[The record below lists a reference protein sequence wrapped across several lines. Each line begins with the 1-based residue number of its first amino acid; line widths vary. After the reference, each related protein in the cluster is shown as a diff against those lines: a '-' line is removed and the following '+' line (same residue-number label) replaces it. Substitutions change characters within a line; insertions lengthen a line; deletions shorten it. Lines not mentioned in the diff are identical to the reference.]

1 MSLNTKLLA
10 KQFDEL
16 SELIMAISGTFRDAG
31 SAGGTEG
38 DDDTPAKPVRGA
50 GKSAAAKPAAKKA
63 SKAAELTEDD
73 MREALEAL
81 SDAKGKDALI
91 EALSHV
97 GAGKFSEVDE
107 ADWPELKTKV
117 DELMAADDDLGDD
130 DTDKTPKAKK
140 AAAAKP
146 AAKKAAA
153 KKKALSLEDD
163 VQPKFAEL
171 VEADRSAAVK
181 LLKKHGA
188 AKLSE
193 LDEDTFAD
201 FLADVE
207 EALEADGGDDSLM

>member
-81 SDAKGKDALI
+81 SDAKGKDALV
-91 EALSHV
+91 ATLCFM

-107 ADWPELKTKV
+107 GDWPELKAKV

-140 AAAAKP
+140 AAAKP

>member
-1 MSLNTKLLA
+1 MTLNTKQLA
-10 KQFDEL
+10 KQFDEV
-16 SELIMAISGTFRDAG
+16 SELLMAIAGTFRNAG
-31 SAGGTEG
+31 SGGEAEG
-38 DDDTPAKPVRGA
+38 DDDTPAKSVRGA
-50 GKSAAAKPAAKKA
+50 GKSAASKPASKKA

-107 ADWPELKTKV
+107 GDWPELKAKV

-130 DTDKTPKAKK
+130 DADKTPKGRK
-140 AAAAKP
+140 AAASKP
-146 AAKKAAA
+146 AA

-171 VEADRSAAVK
+171 VDADRDQAKK

-193 LDEDTFAD
+193 LDEDSFVD

-207 EALEADGGDDSLM
+207 AALEAAGEDDMMG

>member
-1 MSLNTKLLA
+1 
-10 KQFDEL
+10 
-16 SELIMAISGTFRDAG
+16 
-31 SAGGTEG
+31 
-38 DDDTPAKPVRGA
+38 
-50 GKSAAAKPAAKKA
+50 
-63 SKAAELTEDD
+63 
-73 MREALEAL
+73 
-81 SDAKGKDALI
+81 
-91 EALSHV
+91 
-97 GAGKFSEVDE
+97 
-107 ADWPELKTKV
+107 
-117 DELMAADDDLGDD
+117 MAADDDLGDD

>member
-1 MSLNTKLLA
+1 MTLNTKQLA
-10 KQFDEL
+10 KQFDEM
-16 SELIMAISGTFRDAG
+16 SELLMAIAGTFRNAG
-31 SAGGTEG
+31 SSGEAEG
-38 DDDTPAKPVRGA
+38 DDDTPAKSVRGT
-50 GKSAAAKPAAKKA
+50 GKSAASKPAAKKA
-63 SKAAELTEDD
+63 SKEADLTEDD

-81 SDAKGKDALI
+81 SDAKGKDALV

-107 ADWPELKTKV
+107 GDWPELKTKV

-130 DTDKTPKAKK
+130 DADKTPKGRK
-140 AAAAKP
+140 ATASKP

-171 VEADRSAAVK
+171 VDADRDQAKK

-193 LDEDTFAD
+193 LDEDSFVD

-207 EALEADGGDDSLM
+207 AALEAAGEDDMMG